1 MGRYLFGGLLLA
13 VLLGSLLGV
22 GASNDGENSP
32 NQATQASP
40 NTTAQNPSGAS
51 NLDAVEQ
58 AGQNVQRQGDAGGA
72 AAGNTTT
79 PTTQQSETA
88 NGTDGTEVQAPP
100 AATSSQAAQD
110 PIPALW

>member
-13 VLLGSLLGV
+13 VILGNLMGV
-22 GASNDGENSP
+22 GSSNDRETSP
-32 NQATQASP
+32 NQGTQASP
-40 NTTAQNPSGAS
+40 NTTGQNPSGAS
-51 NLDAVEQ
+51 NPNAVEQ

-79 PTTQQSETA
+79 PTNTTQQPETT
-88 NGTDGTEVQAPP
+88 GGKEGQAPPP
-100 AATSSQAAQD
+100 AATNSQAAQD